1 MIIIL
6 LMLATMCGATILI
19 EGIPTLPLKDR
30 KAWWKASVICN
41 VVTNPILN
49 VIILLMTTLWPD
61 ENWVHQVIIL
71 LEIVVV
77 FLEAYF
83 YRRMLNKGYGR
94 CLLFSFIANALSM
107 YAGIMFN
114 YWIMRM

>member
-6 LMLATMCGATILI
+6 LVLATMCGATILI
-19 EGIPTLPLKDR
+19 EGIPTLLQKDR

-49 VIILLMTTLWPD
+49 VLILLMTTLWPD
-61 ENWVHQVIIL
+61 QSWVQQMIIL
-71 LEIVVV
+71 LELVVV

-83 YRRMLNKGYGR
+83 YHRMLNKGYGR
-94 CLLFSFIANALSM
+94 CLLFSFIANVLSM
-107 YAGIMFN
+107 FAGIMFN
-114 YWIMRM
+114 HWIVQF